1 MAFIPGTGFVRVQSR
16 PLTCAPT
23 RRSTALDM
31 SLEQEDKVVVK
42 EYFNTKGFDRWSRI
56 YSEDGEINNVQ
67 KDIREGHQITIDTIL
82 EWLDEDGNL
91 SQQKIC
97 DAGCGVGS
105 LAIPLA
111 QRGATVSASDIS
123 ESMANEGRARADTVL
138 GPDASRVSFEAADL
152 ESLAGSYD
160 VVCCIDVLIHYPDEK
175 LGDMIGHLGSLT
187 TGQLI
192 FSFAPRTPLL
202 ALLKKV
208 GDFFPGPSK
217 ATRAYLHAE
226 DEIVSIL
233 SELGFK
239 VIRRSET
246 RAKFYY
252 STVLQVER
260 A

>member
-1 MAFIPGTGFVRVQSR
+1 MV
-16 PLTCAPT
+16 
-23 RRSTALDM
+23 RSTMFRRTSERATRSRLTPSCNGWMRRETCLNGRYAMRVVALVPWQFHLL
-31 SLEQEDKVVVK
+31 SEVLRFRHPTYQNPWQTKAAQELMQFW
-42 EYFNTKGFDRWSRI
+42 YATIYLKGGRPSSFVPKISACC
-56 YSEDGEINNVQ
+56 
-67 KDIREGHQITIDTIL
+67 
-82 EWLDEDGNL
+82 
-91 SQQKIC
+91 SQ
-97 DAGCGVGS
+97 
-105 LAIPLA
+105 
-111 QRGATVSASDIS
+111 GA
-123 ESMANEGRARADTVL
+123 
-138 GPDASRVSFEAADL
+138 DASRVTFEAADL

-160 VVCCIDVLIHYPDEK
+160 LVCCVDVLIHYPDEK
-175 LGDMIGHLGSLT
+175 LRDMIGHLGSLT

-226 DEIVSIL
+226 DEVVSIL

-239 VIRRSET
+239 VVRRSET
-246 RAKFYY
+246 RAKFYF